1 MLRRM
6 LSRIAMVVA
15 LAVLPASLL
24 ACGAGQQK
32 DKTLVC
38 ESRAT
43 TGTHISRP
51 VCWKKKQ
58 VEERE
63 EQDKRQM
70 KRDSERIK
78 RSGIHSQ

>member
-1 MLRRM
+1 M
-6 LSRIAMVVA
+6 LSCIAKVVA
-15 LAVLPASLL
+15 LAVLPASLT
-24 ACGAGQQK
+24 ACGASQQK

-58 VEERE
+58 VEERS
-63 EQDKRQM
+63 EQDQRNL
-70 KRDSERIK
+70 KRDSERIQ
-78 RSGIHSQ
+78 RPGIKQ